1 VDVVAGRGGTRS
13 GSVKVRR
20 PQLSP
25 ERQGWRLVTIV
36 TSDVWERRQRLVV
49 GVHDEPVFELG
60 EGWNAAH
67 AAKVA
72 ADPACPAD
80 IPRVLR

>member
-1 VDVVAGRGGTRS
+1 MLFLRS
-13 GSVKVRR
+13 PGS
-20 PQLSP
+20 S
-25 ERQGWRLVTIV
+25 T
-36 TSDVWERRQRLVV
+36 
-49 GVHDEPVFELG
+49 GVHGSCAPVWVSQPTAELRCEDHELDVQPGAQLLGVPVFELG

-67 AAKVA
+67 AAKVV